1 MTAIA
6 KLGPILFS
14 LWTMSPA
21 FAQAIDFDQKPGEL
35 TVAPK
40 DVVHWTAG
48 TATVSGEDQVDV
60 GFRLS
65 TSRGFALYTKR
76 IKFSPP
82 FGFTEIGRTEPA
94 GTIKPDPISGEP
106 VELVDAGDYSL
117 RLQGPIASLGGKIE
131 LAITFTACAQGV
143 CLFPYTETL
152 SMPLDTTMVGLLGTT
167 TTAANQAEITPA
179 KDTLPQQPQDN
190 GDFESNLATRL
201 QSGTLSI
208 AALLAIVFIGGL
220 LTNMTPCV
228 APMLPI
234 TIRVLSGRD
243 GHGLRNASLY
253 ASGILVTYTIAGV
266 AAGLS
271 GGLFG
276 SILANAQ
283 FNLFFA
289 AVMAVL
295 GITML
300 GYGDFSALQN
310 LGMKFGSGKP
320 SVLNI
325 FMMGAGAGLVA
336 SPCTG
341 PILAALLAYTAKS
354 ASFFESVALIA
365 TYSLGFSLPY
375 VFLGGAAAKVS
386 RIKVNFRV
394 QIATKLLF
402 ASIMFAL
409 SLYYLRV
416 PAYQLLQQ
424 IKPYFSALTGIFM
437 PLGIAMLLVWIAVP
451 YLHNS
456 KARTIPPAIVLAI
469 GIFSASQ
476 LYFAKS
482 EAVGG
487 SASESL
493 VWLKDETAAFT
504 LAKEQNKP
512 ILIDAWA
519 EWCDAC
525 KKMDVTTFADPSV
538 VAVLKANW
546 ILLKLDL
553 TEGSD
558 ANDALQEKYELQSL
572 PTLTMVPP
580 SGDLSLKEP
589 ILGYTPAA
597 TLLKRIEAF
606 TAKAKQAG
614 PDR

>member
-1 MTAIA
+1 MQAIA
-6 KLGPILFS
+6 KPGLLILS
-14 LWTMSPA
+14 LFTVLSTPVKA
-21 FAQAIDFDQKPGEL
+21 LELEQKPGEL
-35 TVAPK
+35 TVSPR
-40 DVVHWTAG
+40 DVVHWSAG
-48 TATVSGEDQVDV
+48 GASIVEENQVDV
-60 GFRLS
+60 GLRLG
-65 TSRGFALYTKR
+65 TSRGFALYANR
-76 IKFSPP
+76 IKFTLP
-82 FGFTEIGRTEPA
+82 FGFTETGRTEPSGA
-94 GTIKPDPISGEP
+94 LKPDPISGEP
-106 VELVDAGDYSL
+106 VELIDSGDFNI
-117 RLQGPIASLGGKIE
+117 RMKGPVRSLGDKFDF
-131 LAITFTACAQGV
+131 AVTFTACAEGV

-152 SMPLDTTMVGLLGTT
+152 TVTLDSTGASTTQG
-167 TTAANQAEITPA
+167 ES
-179 KDTLPQQPQDN
+179 
-190 GDFESNLATRL
+190 DFESNLAKKL
-201 QSGTLSI
+201 QSGSLSI
-208 AALLAIVFIGGL
+208 WALLAIVFIGGL

-234 TIRVLSGRD
+234 TIRVLGGRD

-289 AVMAVL
+289 AVMAAL

-320 SVLNI
+320 SVLNM

-354 ASFFESVALIA
+354 ASFVESVALIA

-386 RIKVNFRV
+386 RVKVNFRV

-402 ASIMFAL
+402 AAIMFAL

-416 PAYQLLQQ
+416 PAYPLLVK
-424 IKPYFSALTGIFM
+424 IKPYFATMAAIFA
-437 PLGIAMLLVWIAVP
+437 PLGIAMLLVWILVP

-469 GIFSASQ
+469 GIFSGSQ
-476 LYFAKS
+476 LYFMKS
-482 EAVGG
+482 DSTNAGG
-487 SASESL
+487 VEPLSWLHDESM
-493 VWLKDETAAFT
+493 AFT
-504 LAKEQNKP
+504 LAKEQDKP

-525 KKMDVTTFADPSV
+525 KKMDITTFADPDV
-538 VAVLKANW
+538 TTALKAGW

-572 PTLTMVPP
+572 PTLTMIPP
-580 SGDLSLKEP
+580 SGDLDRKEP

-597 TLLKRIEAF
+597 TLLQRIRAF
-606 TAKAKQAG
+606 AMKQKE
-614 PDR
+614 PDKNHSGKNH